1 MEKKILIIAG
11 EASGDMHGAHL
22 VTHIKKLNPKIS
34 FFGLGGKD
42 MKNAGVHIEYD
53 ITRLAVVGFFEIL
66 KNYSKFKD
74 IFNNIL
80 HKTKNQKPDA
90 AILIDYPG
98 FNLRLAGELKK
109 MGIPVIYFISPQ
121 VWAWGEKRIKFIKKT
136 ISLMLV
142 LFKFEEVLYM
152 DKTFHVKFV
161 GHPLL
166 DTVKPQKTKTQ
177 FLESVSFKKGLTTI
191 ALLPGSREREVSNLL
206 PRMLKAAQMIFQK
219 NANTQFFICRTTSLP
234 KELFKRII
242 DKEKIDFTYT
252 ITDDSTYEALNA
264 CDLAIVASGTATL
277 ETAILNKPM
286 IIVYKVS
293 LSTWLLAKMFVKIPY
308 IGLVNVV
315 AGKKIVPELIQFNAT
330 PKKIFLTATELL
342 HNKKKQEKI
351 HAQLYA
357 LKNSLGIPG
366 AYNRTAQEIVHFL
379 ADSKKAQPP
388 WR

>member
-22 VTHIKKLNPKIS
+22 VAHLKKLDPKVS
-34 FFGLGGKD
+34 FFGLGGKN

-53 ITRLAVVGFFEIL
+53 ITHLAVVGFAEIL
-66 KNYSKFKD
+66 KNYPKFKK
-74 IFNNIL
+74 IFNDIL
-80 HKTKNQKPDA
+80 HKAKKQKPDA

-109 MGIPVIYFISPQ
+109 IGVPIIYFISPQ

-142 LFKFEEVLYM
+142 LFKFEEALYA
-152 DKTFHVKFV
+152 DKTFHVRFV

-166 DTVKPQKTKTQ
+166 DTVRPQKTKTQ
-177 FLESVSFKKGLTTI
+177 FLESVSFKKELTTI
-191 ALLPGSREREVSNLL
+191 ALLPGSREREIINLL
-206 PRMLKAAQMIFQK
+206 PSMLKAAQIIFKK
-219 NANTQFFICRTTSLP
+219 NTGVQFVICRTTSLP
-234 KELFKRII
+234 KELFKRIL
-242 DKEKIDFTYT
+242 DKEMIDFPYT
-252 ITDDSTYEALNA
+252 ITDDLTYEALNA

-286 IIVYKVS
+286 IIIYRVS
-293 LSTWLLAKMFVKIPY
+293 LLTWILAKMFIKIPH

-330 PKKIFLTATELL
+330 PKKISLAALKLL
-342 HNKKKQEKI
+342 HNKKEQEKM

-366 AYNRTAQEIVHFL
+366 AYNRTAQEIIRFL
-379 ADSKKAQPP
+379 DSLKQP
-388 WR
+388 